1 MSSEVAKKVS
11 FADMLGSASGVSSS
25 EDTCV
30 DIITFAEATW
40 GFGMGTEPGIPAL
53 LPAQK
58 WILKAFYGLPMD
70 NTLKYIPIYDKFCET
85 LLYSFTEKEFSEYLF
100 NEGRLNTLNFHGKH
114 QKLELVCGR
123 RGTKTSVTSLIAGY
137 EMYKMLLK
145 RHPQGYFGIFPDD
158 IISMTCLST
167 TEENAKILYDR
178 TVGNLERSPFF
189 RDFLHKDPNNI
200 ELSLKSTRDKEDF
213 PDSPKKHTIRFV
225 ADACSAKGLR
235 GPNNVFIA
243 LDEVAHFF
251 KDSSGKASS
260 DKSDNA
266 IYEAVKP
273 SLAMFQHPDRS
284 PAGKTIL
291 ISSPA
296 DKSGLLWEE
305 YQRSF
310 DPEGGEDILM
320 VQLPSWEMNPKIPP
334 AFLKAEYMKN
344 PLVFSTEYGAEFSDR
359 LSGWLED
366 PSVLRRCLDED
377 LRLNER
383 SSTRTPYFLGG
394 DVGMKNDATAVA
406 IVHVEEPGE
415 GEGDLPVIVLD
426 WYEESFA
433 KDEKKKV
440 AEGDPDPVFT
450 PEEVTEKITNVCSR
464 FNVHKGLLDQYYHMS
479 IIPLL
484 RAKNITQVEYRHFN
498 DSLNSDVYNNLF
510 SKLVSKGVRIPTTG
524 EFDPKG
530 NPKDISL
537 VTELLQLQA
546 IKKSKYQIKVFMPEG
561 NNRHDDKSDAF
572 ARAVFLATEYI
583 NQGGSGVGRGP
594 STSRVAISSAKAAAR
609 MANINTQRPR
619 GGMIY
624 KSGRRRY
631 G

>member
-1 MSSEVAKKVS
+1 MSNDVSARKLS
-11 FADMLGSASGVSSS
+11 FAEMLGSASGVSSA

-30 DIITFAEATW
+30 DIITFAEASW

-53 LPAQK
+53 LPAQR

-70 NTLKYIPIYDKFCET
+70 NTNKYIPIYDKFCET
-85 LLYSFTEKEFSEYLF
+85 LLYSFTEVEFADYLYS
-100 NEGRLNTLNFHGKH
+100 EGRLNTKEFHGKH
-114 QKLELVCGR
+114 QMLALICGR
-123 RGTKTSVTSLIAGY
+123 RGTKTSVTSLIADY
-137 EMYKMLLK
+137 EIYKMLLR

-178 TVGNLERSPFF
+178 AVGNMERSPFF
-189 RDFLHKDPNNI
+189 RDYMTKDPNQT
-200 ELSLKSTRDKEDF
+200 LLTLRSQRDKEDF

-251 KDSSGKASS
+251 KDASGKASS
-260 DKSDNA
+260 DKSDIA

-273 SLAMFQHPDRS
+273 SLAMFKNPDKT
-284 PAGKTIL
+284 PAGRVVL

-296 DKSGLLWEE
+296 DKSGLLWDE

-310 DPEGGEDILM
+310 DPERGRDILT
-320 VQLPSWEMNPKIPP
+320 VQLPSWEMNPLIPSE
-334 AFLKAEYMKN
+334 FLRSEYSKN
-344 PLVFSTEYGAEFSDR
+344 QIMFSTEYGAEFSDR

-366 PSVLRRCLDED
+366 PSVLRRCFDED
-377 LRLNER
+377 LRLTER
-383 SSTRTPYFLGG
+383 SNARTPFFLGG
-394 DVGMKNDATAVA
+394 DVGMKNDATALAV
-406 IVHVEEPGE
+406 VHIEEPGE

-426 WYEESFA
+426 CYEEFFA
-433 KDEKKKV
+433 KDEKTPEI
-440 AEGDPDPVFT
+440 EGVDPVFT
-450 PEEVTEKITNVCSR
+450 PEEVAAKIQSVCSR
-464 FNVHKGLLDQYYHMS
+464 FNIHKGLIDQYYQMS

-484 RAKNITQVEYRHFN
+484 KNKGITQVEYRHFN

-510 SKLVSKGVRIPTTG
+510 SKLVSKGIRLPTTG
-524 EFDPKG
+524 KYTPKG
-530 NPKDISL
+530 DLVDISL

-546 IKKSKYQIKVFMPEG
+546 LKKSKYQIKVFMPEG

-583 NQGGSGVGRGP
+583 NQGGTGMGK
-594 STSRVAISSAKAAAR
+594 SSSSPRMASATIRAMAR
-609 MANINTQRPR
+609 MQNSRSQRPQ

-624 KSGRRRY
+624 KSGNRRLR
-631 G
+631 